1 MVGDPTKLTLS
12 HMQRLYGAL
21 NRLQI
26 FNEETIQY
34 WLPIV
39 QISIANKLP
48 EKIFLHYYIQ
58 KFFSFFTIYRN
69 FPDHQT
75 IINLCFELLLKLS
88 DGILESDVPK

>member
-34 WLPIV
+34 WIPIV
-39 QISIANKLP
+39 QILFANKLP

-58 KFFSFFTIYRN
+58 KVFSFFTIYRN
-69 FPDHQT
+69 FQEHKT

-88 DGILESDVPK
+88 DGIIHTEDPT